1 MKRMSMFFLLAI
13 LGTGLVVCAAD
24 GIAICR
30 HSVRPPQTVSSRVR
44 VVSAFRRTTPQR
56 VPTPLTSLRRQ
67 A

>member
-1 MKRMSMFFLLAI
+1 MKGMSMFLLLAI

-30 HSVRPPQTVSSRVR
+30 HPVRRPRTANSRVLTQLRARPP
-44 VVSAFRRTTPQR
+44 
-56 VPTPLTSLRRQ
+56 LNSLRRQ